1 MAPLVVLIDGHSLAY
16 RAYYALLRQGLQT
29 RKGEPTHAVYGFT
42 SMLLKVWREHR
53 PDYMAVAFDV
63 GRTFRHETFTEY
75 KATRAERPSDFD
87 VQLARIHQIIDAF
100 AIPKLTAEGYEADDV
115 IGTAALQALRRGM
128 EILIVTGDTDTF
140 QLIRPGIRVL
150 TSRRHFDDIVIYD
163 VEAIRERYGLE
174 PHQLVDLKALTGDP
188 SDNIPG
194 VRGIGERTAT
204 ELLKRYGSLENI
216 YEHLHE
222 IQPERIRRLLE
233 AGRESAFLS
242 KQLVQIRTDVPLTVD
257 WEACRVG
264 RYHRE
269 AVLDLFR
276 ELEFRSLMNR
286 LPDGTTPLEST
297 QAVEEEAPRLAS
309 QPTLFPEPVGP
320 AVIQPLTVPPLR
332 AEHLPRPT
340 EAMVVTDEAG
350 LAALREALERA
361 PRFAL
366 DVETDALAPM
376 SAALVGLSFA
386 VEEGRGYY
394 VPVGHRDGSPQLPLP
409 HVLEAL
415 RPILSDPRRP
425 KVGHHAK
432 FDLLVLARYGV
443 EVEGLAFDTMVAEW
457 VLNPA
462 AYGLSLKHLAWLR
475 LGVEMTTIE
484 QLIGKGK
491 GQRSFA
497 DVPISAAAPY
507 AAADADLTLRIARV
521 QEEELRR
528 QGLWDLFTEIEIPLI
543 PVLMR
548 MELAGILIDVPL
560 LQQMSKELER
570 RIQIL
575 AQEIYRWVGY
585 AFNLDS
591 PRQLSDALFG
601 KLQLPT
607 VDVPRT
613 GTGMYSTSSEVLEGL
628 RGAHPVIDLILEYR
642 QLAKLKSTYVDALPR
657 LIHPA
662 TGRIH
667 PIYHQ
672 TGTVTGRISAS
683 DPNIQN
689 IPTRTELG
697 KQIRRA
703 FIAPPGFVLLS
714 ADYSQIELRI
724 LAHIT
729 KDPGLIAAFQAGE
742 DIHRAT
748 AAKAFGIPLDRV
760 TDEQRN
766 FAKRINYGLIYGMS
780 AHGLAQQLGIS
791 RREADRFIQ
800 QYFAAF
806 PQVKAYIEAIK
817 EQAARQGYVETLLG
831 RRRYFPEL
839 MPAGP
844 GQTPRRLPEAVRR
857 KAEREAINAPIQGS
871 AADLIKRAMIR
882 IDRALRERGL
892 HARMIMQVHD
902 ELVFEVFEEEVEE
915 VRALV
920 EERMRNA
927 YPLAVPLE
935 VEIHV
940 GPCWS

>member
-1 MAPLVVLIDGHSLAY
+1 MAPLVVLVDGHSLAY

-29 RKGEPTHAVYGFT
+29 RKGEPTYAVYGFT

-53 PDYMAVAFDV
+53 PTYMAVAFDV
-63 GRTFRHETFTEY
+63 GPTFRHETFAEY

-87 VQLARIHQIIDAF
+87 AQLARIHQIIEAF
-100 AIPKLTAEGYEADDV
+100 AIPKLMAEGYEADDV
-115 IGTAALQALRRGM
+115 IGTVAHQALQRGL
-128 EILIVTGDTDTF
+128 EVLIVTGDTDTF

-150 TSRRHFDDIVIYD
+150 TSRRHFDDVVIYD

-204 ELLKRYGSLENI
+204 DLLKRYGSLENI
-216 YEHLHE
+216 YAHLSE
-222 IQPERIRRLLE
+222 IQPERVRRLLE
-233 AGRESAFLS
+233 AGREQAFLS
-242 KQLVQIRTDVPLTVD
+242 RELVRIRTDVPIAVD

-264 RYHRE
+264 RYNRE
-269 AVLDLFR
+269 AVLALFQ
-276 ELEFRSLMNR
+276 ELEFRSLMQR
-286 LPDGTTPLEST
+286 LPDGAAPAEPPSG
-297 QAVEEEAPRLAS
+297 EREAPRPLTQA
-309 QPTLFPEPVGP
+309 TLFPEPVGP
-320 AVIQPLTVPPLR
+320 AVIQPLAVPPLR
-332 AEHLPRPT
+332 TEHLPRPT
-340 EAMVVTDEAG
+340 EATVVTDEAG
-350 LAALREALERA
+350 LAALCEALERA
-361 PRFAL
+361 PRFAF
-366 DVETDALAPM
+366 DVETDALDPM
-376 SAALVGLSFA
+376 SAGLVGLSFA

-394 VPVGHRDGSPQLPLP
+394 VPVGHRDGSPQLPLAR
-409 HVLEAL
+409 VLEAL
-415 RPILSDPRRP
+415 RPILSDPGRP
-425 KVGHHAK
+425 KVGHHVK
-432 FDLLVLARYGV
+432 FDLLVLARHGV
-443 EVEGLAFDTMVAEW
+443 EAQGLAFDTMVAEW
-457 VLNPA
+457 VLNPS

-484 QLIGKGK
+484 QLIGKGR

-497 DVPISAAAPY
+497 DVPVSAAAPY

-528 QGLWDLFTEIEIPLI
+528 QGLWRLFTEIEIPLI
-543 PVLMR
+543 PVLVR

-560 LQQMSKELER
+560 LQQMSKEFER
-570 RIQIL
+570 RIQVL

-607 VDVPRT
+607 ANVPRT
-613 GTGMYSTSSEVLEGL
+613 GTGMYSTSSEVLESL
-628 RGAHPVIDLILEYR
+628 RGTHPVIDLILEYR

-657 LIHPA
+657 MIHPA

-689 IPTRTELG
+689 IPIRTELG
-697 KQIRRA
+697 RQIRRA
-703 FIAPPGFVLLS
+703 FVAPPGSVLLS

-729 KDPGLIAAFQAGE
+729 RDPGLIAAFQAGE

-748 AAKAFGIPLDRV
+748 AAKAFGIPMDQV
-760 TDEQRN
+760 TEEQRN

-791 RREADRFIQ
+791 RREAERFIQ

-806 PQVKAYIEAIK
+806 PRVKAYIEAVK
-817 EQAARQGYVETLLG
+817 AQVARQGYVETLLG

-844 GQTPRRLPEAVRR
+844 GQPPRRLPEAVRR

-871 AADLIKRAMIR
+871 AADLIKLAMIR
-882 IDRALRERGL
+882 IDRALQEHGL
-892 HARMIMQVHD
+892 RARMIMQVHD
-902 ELVFEVFEEEVEE
+902 ELVFEVPEEEVET

-935 VEIHV
+935 VEIHI
-940 GPCWS
+940 GRHWS

>member
-1 MAPLVVLIDGHSLAY
+1 MGSLLVLVDGHSLAY
-16 RAYYALLRQGLQT
+16 RAYYALLRHGLQT

-53 PDYMAVAFDV
+53 PSHMAVAFDV
-63 GRTFRHETFTEY
+63 GRTFRHEAFAEY
-75 KATRAERPSDFD
+75 KATRAKRPSDFD
-87 VQLARIHQIIDAF
+87 AQLARIRQVIEAL
-100 AIPKLTAEGYEADDV
+100 AIPILTAEGYEADDV
-115 IGTAALQALRRGM
+115 IGTAARQALEQDM
-128 EILIVTGDTDTF
+128 EVLIVTGDTDTF

-150 TSRRHFDDIVIYD
+150 ISRRHFDDIAIYD
-163 VEAIRERYGLE
+163 VQAIRARYGLE
-174 PHQLVDLKALTGDP
+174 PHQLVDLKALAGDA

-204 ELLKRYGSLENI
+204 ELLKRYGSLENL
-216 YEHLHE
+216 YAHLDE
-222 IQPERIRRLLE
+222 IQLERVRRLLE
-233 AGRESAFLS
+233 AGREQAFLS
-242 KQLVQIRTDVPLTVD
+242 KELVRIRTDAPISMQ

-264 RYHRE
+264 RYDPE
-269 AVLDLFR
+269 AVRTLFQ
-276 ELEFRSLMNR
+276 ELEFRSLIPR
-286 LPDGTTPLEST
+286 LPNGAAPS
-297 QAVEEEAPRLAS
+297 EEKPPEAPPGPAR
-309 QPTLFPEPVGP
+309 QPTLFPEPLGP
-320 AVIQPLTVPPLR
+320 AAVQPLTAPPLR
-332 AEHLPRPT
+332 TEHLPRPT
-340 EAMVVTDEAG
+340 EASVVTDEAG

-361 PRFAL
+361 PRFAF
-366 DVETDALAPM
+366 DVETDALSPM
-376 SAALVGLSFA
+376 QAGLVGLSFA

-394 VPVGHRDGSPQLPLP
+394 VPVGHRDGTPQLPLGQ
-409 HVLEAL
+409 VLEAL
-415 RPILSDPRRP
+415 GPFLSDPGRP
-425 KVGHHAK
+425 KVAHHAK
-432 FDLLVLARYGV
+432 FDMLVLARHGV

-475 LGVEMTTIE
+475 LGVEMTPIE

-497 DVPISAAAPY
+497 DVPVSAAAPY

-521 QEEELRR
+521 QEEELQR
-528 QGLWDLFTEIEIPLI
+528 QGLWKLFAEIEIPLI
-543 PVLMR
+543 PVLVR
-548 MELAGILIDVPL
+548 MEQTGIRIDVPL
-560 LQQMSKELER
+560 LQQMSVEFEK

-607 VDVPRT
+607 ADVPRT
-613 GTGMYSTSSEVLEGL
+613 GTGMYSTASEVLESL
-628 RGAHPVIDLILEYR
+628 RGAHPVIELILEYR

-657 LIHPA
+657 MIHPA

-689 IPTRTELG
+689 IPIRTELG
-697 KQIRRA
+697 RQIRRA
-703 FIAPPGFVLLS
+703 FIAPPGAVFLS

-729 KDPGLIAAFQAGE
+729 GDPGLIAAFQAGE

-748 AAKAFGIPLDRV
+748 AAKAFGIPLERV
-760 TDEQRN
+760 TEEQRN

-791 RREADRFIQ
+791 RREAEQFIQ
-800 QYFAAF
+800 QYFTAF
-806 PQVKAYIEAIK
+806 PRVKAYIETTK
-817 EQAARQGYVETLLG
+817 ERAARQGYVETLLG
-831 RRRYFPEL
+831 RRRHFLEL
-839 MPAGP
+839 MPAAS
-844 GQTPRRLPEAVRR
+844 GQPPRRLPEAVRR

-871 AADLIKRAMIR
+871 AADIIKVAMIQ
-882 IDRALRERGL
+882 IDRAFREQGLR
-892 HARMIMQVHD
+892 ARMIMQVHD
-902 ELVFEVFEEEVEE
+902 ELVFEVPEEETEI

-927 YPLAVPLE
+927 YPLRVPLD
-935 VEIHV
+935 VELHV
-940 GPCWS
+940 GPYWS

>member
-1 MAPLVVLIDGHSLAY
+1 MMAPLVVLVDGHSLAY

-29 RKGEPTHAVYGFT
+29 RRGEPTHAVYGFT
-42 SMLLKVWREHR
+42 SMLLKVWREYR
-53 PDYMAVAFDV
+53 PTYIAVAFDV
-63 GRTFRHETFTEY
+63 GRTFRHETFAEY
-75 KATRAERPSDFD
+75 KATRVERPSDFD
-87 VQLARIHQIIDAF
+87 AQLARIHQIIEAF
-100 AIPKLTAEGYEADDV
+100 AIPKLMAEGYEADDV
-115 IGTAALQALRRGM
+115 IGTVAHQALQRGL
-128 EILIVTGDTDTF
+128 EVLIVTGDTDAF
-140 QLIRPGIRVL
+140 QLIQPGIRVL
-150 TSRRHFDDIVIYD
+150 TSRRHFDDVVIYD

-216 YEHLHE
+216 YAHLSE
-222 IQPERIRRLLE
+222 IQPERVRRLLE
-233 AGRESAFLS
+233 AGREQAFLS
-242 KQLVQIRTDVPLTVD
+242 RELVRIRTDVPIAVD

-264 RYHRE
+264 RYNRE
-269 AVLDLFR
+269 AVLALFQ
-276 ELEFRSLMNR
+276 ELEFRSLMQR
-286 LPDGTTPLEST
+286 LPNGAAPAEPASG
-297 QAVEEEAPRLAS
+297 EREAPRPFTQA
-309 QPTLFPEPVGP
+309 TLFPEPAGP

-332 AEHLPRPT
+332 TEHLPHPT
-340 EAMVVTDEAG
+340 AATVVTDEAG
-350 LAALREALERA
+350 LAALCEALERA
-361 PRFAL
+361 PRFAF
-366 DVETDALAPM
+366 DVETDALDPM
-376 SAALVGLSFA
+376 SAGLVGLSFA

-394 VPVGHRDGSPQLPLP
+394 VPVGHRDGSPQLPLAR
-409 HVLEAL
+409 VLEAL
-415 RPILSDPRRP
+415 RPILSDPGRP

-432 FDLLVLARYGV
+432 FDLLVLARHGV
-443 EVEGLAFDTMVAEW
+443 EAQGLAFDTMVAEW
-457 VLNPA
+457 VLNPS
-462 AYGLSLKHLAWLR
+462 AYGLSLKHVAWLR

-484 QLIGKGK
+484 QLIGKGR

-497 DVPISAAAPY
+497 DVPVSAAAPY

-528 QGLWDLFTEIEIPLI
+528 QGLWKLFTEIEIPLI
-543 PVLMR
+543 PVLVR
-548 MELAGILIDVPL
+548 MELAGIRIDVPF
-560 LQQMSKELER
+560 LQQMSKEFER
-570 RIQIL
+570 RIQVL

-607 VDVPRT
+607 VNVPRT
-613 GTGMYSTSSEVLEGL
+613 GTGMYSTSSEVLESL
-628 RGAHPVIDLILEYR
+628 RGTHPVIELILEYR

-657 LIHPA
+657 MIHPA

-689 IPTRTELG
+689 IPIRTELG
-697 KQIRRA
+697 RQIRRA
-703 FIAPPGFVLLS
+703 FIAPPGSVLLS

-729 KDPGLIAAFQAGE
+729 RDPGLIAAFQAGE

-748 AAKAFGIPLDRV
+748 AAKAFGIPMDQV
-760 TDEQRN
+760 TEEQRN

-791 RREADRFIQ
+791 RREAERFIQ

-806 PQVKAYIEAIK
+806 PRVKAYIEAVK
-817 EQAARQGYVETLLG
+817 AQVARQGYVETLLG

-844 GQTPRRLPEAVRR
+844 GQPPRRLPEAVRR

-871 AADLIKRAMIR
+871 AADLIKLAMIR
-882 IDRALRERGL
+882 IDRALQEHGL
-892 HARMIMQVHD
+892 RARMIMQVHD
-902 ELVFEVFEEEVEE
+902 ELVFEVPEEEVET

-935 VEIHV
+935 VEIHI
-940 GPCWS
+940 GRHWS

>member
-1 MAPLVVLIDGHSLAY
+1 MASLVVLIDGHSLAY

-42 SMLLKVWREHR
+42 SMLLRVWREHQ
-53 PDYMAVAFDV
+53 PTYMAVAFDV
-63 GRTFRHETFTEY
+63 GRTFRHEAFAEY

-87 VQLARIHQIIDAF
+87 AQLARIRQIIAAF
-100 AIPKLTAEGYEADDV
+100 AIPALTAEGFEADDV
-115 IGTAALQALRRGM
+115 IGTAATQALARGM
-128 EILIVTGDTDTF
+128 EVLIVTGDTDTF
-140 QLIRPGIRVL
+140 QLIRPGLRVL
-150 TSRRHFDDIVIYD
+150 TSRRHFDDVVIYD

-174 PHQLVDLKALTGDP
+174 PSQLVDLKALTGDP

-204 ELLKRYGSLENI
+204 ELLKRYGSLENL
-216 YEHLHE
+216 YAHLDE
-222 IQPERIRRLLE
+222 IQPERVRRLLE
-233 AGRESAFLS
+233 AGREQAFLS
-242 KQLVQIRTDVPLTVD
+242 KRLAQIRTDVPLTID

-264 RYHRE
+264 RYDRA
-269 AVLDLFR
+269 AVLALFQ
-276 ELEFRSLMNR
+276 ELEFRSLIPR
-286 LPDGTTPLEST
+286 LPDGAAP
-297 QAVEEEAPRLAS
+297 EEAPAAPEAAS
-309 QPTLFPEPVGP
+309 GPTGQPMLFPEPLGP
-320 AVIQPLTVPPLR
+320 AVTRPIAMPPLR
-332 AEHLPRPT
+332 AEGLPRPT
-340 EAMVVTDEAG
+340 EATVVTDEAG
-350 LAALREALERA
+350 LAALQEALARA
-361 PRFAL
+361 PRFAF
-366 DVETDALAPM
+366 DVETDTLAPM
-376 SAALVGLSFA
+376 RANPVGLAFA
-386 VEEGRGYY
+386 VEDGRGYY

-409 HVLEAL
+409 RVLDAL
-415 RPILSDPRRP
+415 RPFLADPGRP
-425 KVGHHAK
+425 KVAHHAK
-432 FDLLVLARYGV
+432 YDMLVLARHGV
-443 EVEGLAFDTMVAEW
+443 MVQGLAFDTMVAEW
-457 VLNPA
+457 LLNPTA
-462 AYGLSLKHLAWLR
+462 HGLSLKHLAWLR

-497 DVPISAAAPY
+497 DVPTSAAAPY

-528 QGLWDLFTEIEIPLI
+528 QGLWDLFAQVEIPLI
-543 PVLMR
+543 PVLVR
-548 MELAGILIDVPL
+548 MELAGVLIDVAL
-560 LQQMSKELER
+560 LQQMSKEFER
-570 RIQIL
+570 RIQAL

-601 KLQLPT
+601 KLQLPRAN
-607 VDVPRT
+607 VPRT

-642 QLAKLKSTYVDALPR
+642 QLAKLKSTYIDALPR
-657 LIHPA
+657 MIHPA

-667 PIYHQ
+667 PSYHQ

-689 IPTRTELG
+689 IPIRTELG

-703 FIAPPGFVLLS
+703 FIAPPGSVLLS

-729 KDPGLIAAFQAGE
+729 RDPGLIAAFQAGE

-748 AAKAFGIPLDRV
+748 AARAFGIPPEQV
-760 TDEQRN
+760 TEEQRN

-791 RREADRFIQ
+791 RREAERFIE

-806 PQVKAYIEAIK
+806 PRVRAYIEAIK
-817 EQAARQGYVETLLG
+817 ARAARQGYVETLLG

-839 MPAGP
+839 KPAG
-844 GQTPRRLPEAVRR
+844 GEGLPRRVPEAVRR
-857 KAEREAINAPIQGS
+857 AAEREAINAPIQGS
-871 AADLIKRAMIR
+871 AADILKLAMIR
-882 IDRALRERGL
+882 IDRAMQEQGLRT
-892 HARMIMQVHD
+892 RMIMQVHD
-902 ELVFEVFEEEVEE
+902 ELVFEVPEDEVEA
-915 VRALV
+915 VQGLV
-920 EERMRNA
+920 AEAMRTA

-935 VEIHV
+935 VELHM

>member
-1 MAPLVVLIDGHSLAY
+1 MGSLVMLVDGHSLAY

-63 GRTFRHETFTEY
+63 GRTFRHEAFAEY

-87 VQLARIHQIIDAF
+87 TQLARIRQIIEAF
-100 AIPKLTAEGYEADDV
+100 AIPILAVEGYEADDV
-115 IGTAALQALRRGM
+115 IGTAARQALERGM
-128 EILIVTGDTDTF
+128 EVLIVTGDTDTF

-163 VEAIRERYGLE
+163 VQAIRERYGLE

-188 SDNIPG
+188 SDNVPG

-216 YEHLHE
+216 YAHLDE
-222 IQPERIRRLLE
+222 IQPERVRRLLE
-233 AGRESAFLS
+233 AGREQAFLS
-242 KQLVQIRTDVPLTVD
+242 KELVRIRTDAPIAVD

-264 RYHRE
+264 RYDRE
-269 AVLDLFR
+269 AVLALFQ
-276 ELEFRSLMNR
+276 ELEFRSLIPR
-286 LPDGTTPLEST
+286 LPNGAAPS
-297 QAVEEEAPRLAS
+297 EEKPPEAPPGPAR
-309 QPTLFPEPVGP
+309 QPTLFPEPIGP
-320 AVIQPLTVPPLR
+320 AVVQPLTVPPLR
-332 AEHLPRPT
+332 TEHLPRPT
-340 EAMVVTDEAG
+340 EATVVTDEAG

-361 PRFAL
+361 PRFAF
-366 DVETDALAPM
+366 DVETDALSPM
-376 SAALVGLSFA
+376 RAGLVGLSFA

-394 VPVGHRDGSPQLPLP
+394 VPVGHRDGTPQLPLGR
-409 HVLEAL
+409 VLEVLGPVL
-415 RPILSDPRRP
+415 RDPGRP
-425 KVGHHAK
+425 KVAHHAK
-432 FDLLVLARYGV
+432 FDMLILARHGV
-443 EVEGLAFDTMVAEW
+443 EVEGLVFDTMVAEW

-462 AYGLSLKHLAWLR
+462 AYGLNLKHLAWLR

-497 DVPISAAAPY
+497 DVPVSAAAPY

-528 QGLWDLFTEIEIPLI
+528 QGLWKLFTEIEIPLI
-543 PVLMR
+543 PVLVR
-548 MELAGILIDVPL
+548 MEQAGILIDVPL
-560 LQQMSKELER
+560 LQQMSVEFEK
-570 RIQIL
+570 RIQTL

-585 AFNLDS
+585 PFNLDS

-607 VDVPRT
+607 ADVPRT
-613 GTGMYSTSSEVLEGL
+613 GTGMYSTSSEVLESL
-628 RGAHPVIDLILEYR
+628 RGAHPVIELILEYR

-657 LIHPA
+657 MIHPD

-689 IPTRTELG
+689 IPIRTELG

-703 FIAPPGFVLLS
+703 FIAPPGCALLS

-729 KDPGLIAAFQAGE
+729 GDPGLIAAFRAGE

-748 AAKAFGIPLDRV
+748 AAKAFGIPLDQV
-760 TDEQRN
+760 TEEQRN

-780 AHGLAQQLGIS
+780 AHGLAQQLGVS
-791 RREADRFIQ
+791 RREAERFIQ
-800 QYFAAF
+800 QYFTAF
-806 PQVKAYIEAIK
+806 PRVKVYIETIK
-817 EQAARQGYVETLLG
+817 ERVARQGYVETLLG

-839 MPAGP
+839 MPAAP
-844 GQTPRRLPEAVRR
+844 GQPPRRLPEAVRR

-871 AADLIKRAMIR
+871 AADIIKIAMIR
-882 IDRALRERGL
+882 IDRAIREQGLRT
-892 HARMIMQVHD
+892 RMIMQVHD
-902 ELVFEVFEEEVEE
+902 ELVFEVPEEEVEI

-920 EERMRNA
+920 DERMRNA
-927 YPLAVPLE
+927 YPLRVPLD
-935 VEIHV
+935 VEIHI
-940 GPCWS
+940 GPHWS

>member
-42 SMLLKVWREHR
+42 SMLLRVWREHQ
-53 PDYMAVAFDV
+53 PTYMAVAFDV
-63 GRTFRHETFTEY
+63 GRTFRHEAFAEY

-87 VQLARIHQIIDAF
+87 AQLVRIRQIIAAF
-100 AIPKLTAEGYEADDV
+100 AIPALTAEGFEADDV
-115 IGTAALQALRRGM
+115 IGTAATQALARGM
-128 EILIVTGDTDTF
+128 EVLIVTGDTDTF
-140 QLIRPGIRVL
+140 QLIRPGLRVL
-150 TSRRHFDDIVIYD
+150 TSRRHFDDVVIYD
-163 VEAIRERYGLE
+163 VEAVRERYGLE
-174 PHQLVDLKALTGDP
+174 PSQLVDLKALTGDP

-204 ELLKRYGSLENI
+204 ELLKRYGSLENL
-216 YEHLHE
+216 YAHLDE
-222 IQPERIRRLLE
+222 IQPERVRRLLE
-233 AGRESAFLS
+233 AGREQAFLS
-242 KQLVQIRTDVPLTVD
+242 QRLAQIRTDVPLTID

-264 RYHRE
+264 RYDRA
-269 AVLDLFR
+269 AVLALFQ
-276 ELEFRSLMNR
+276 ELEFRSLIPR
-286 LPDGTTPLEST
+286 LPDGAAP
-297 QAVEEEAPRLAS
+297 EEAPAAPEAAS
-309 QPTLFPEPVGP
+309 GPTGQPMLFPEPLGP
-320 AVIQPLTVPPLR
+320 AVTRPIAMPPLR
-332 AEHLPRPT
+332 AEGLPRPT
-340 EAMVVTDEAG
+340 EATMVTDEAG
-350 LAALREALERA
+350 LAALQEALARA
-361 PRFAL
+361 PRFAF
-366 DVETDALAPM
+366 DVETDTLAPIR
-376 SAALVGLSFA
+376 ANLVGLAFA
-386 VEEGRGYY
+386 VEDGRGYY

-409 HVLEAL
+409 RVLDAL
-415 RPILSDPRRP
+415 RPFLADPGRP
-425 KVGHHAK
+425 KVAHHAK
-432 FDLLVLARYGV
+432 YDMLVLACHGV
-443 EVEGLAFDTMVAEW
+443 MVQGLAFDTMVAEW
-457 VLNPA
+457 LLNPTVH
-462 AYGLSLKHLAWLR
+462 GLSLKHLAWLR

-497 DVPISAAAPY
+497 DVPTSAAALY

-528 QGLWDLFTEIEIPLI
+528 QGLWDLFAHVEIPLI
-543 PVLMR
+543 PVLVR
-548 MELAGILIDVPL
+548 MELAGVLIDVAL
-560 LQQMSKELER
+560 LQQMSKEFER
-570 RIQIL
+570 RIQAL

-601 KLQLPT
+601 KLQLPRAN
-607 VDVPRT
+607 VPRT

-642 QLAKLKSTYVDALPR
+642 QLAKLKSTYIDALPR
-657 LIHPA
+657 MIHPT

-667 PIYHQ
+667 PTYHQ

-689 IPTRTELG
+689 IPIRTELG

-703 FIAPPGFVLLS
+703 FIAPPGSVLLS

-729 KDPGLIAAFQAGE
+729 GDPGLIAAFQAGE

-748 AAKAFGIPLDRV
+748 AARAFGIPPEQV
-760 TDEQRN
+760 TEEQRN

-791 RREADRFIQ
+791 RREAERFIE

-806 PQVKAYIEAIK
+806 PQVRAYIEAIK
-817 EQAARQGYVETLLG
+817 ARAARQGYVETLLG

-839 MPAGP
+839 KPAG
-844 GQTPRRLPEAVRR
+844 GEGLPRRVPEAVRR
-857 KAEREAINAPIQGS
+857 AAEREAINAPIQGS
-871 AADLIKRAMIR
+871 AADILKLAMIR
-882 IDRALRERGL
+882 IDRALQEQGL
-892 HARMIMQVHD
+892 RTRMIMQVHD
-902 ELVFEVFEEEVEE
+902 ELVFEVPEDEVEA
-915 VRALV
+915 VQGLV
-920 EERMRNA
+920 AEAMRTA

-935 VEIHV
+935 VELHM

>member
-1 MAPLVVLIDGHSLAY
+1 MAPLVVLVDGHSLAY

-63 GRTFRHETFTEY
+63 GRTFRHEAFREY

-87 VQLARIHQIIDAF
+87 GQLARIHQIIDAF

-115 IGTAALQALRRGM
+115 IGTAAHQALQRGM
-128 EILIVTGDTDTF
+128 EVLIVTGDTDTF

-150 TSRRHFDDIVIYD
+150 TSRRHFDDVVIYD
-163 VEAIRERYGLE
+163 VEAIRQRYGLE

-216 YEHLHE
+216 YAHLHE
-222 IQPERIRRLLE
+222 IQPERVRRLLE
-233 AGRESAFLS
+233 EGREQAFLS
-242 KQLVQIRTDVPLTVD
+242 KQLVQIRTDAPITID

-264 RYHRE
+264 RYRRE
-269 AVLDLFR
+269 AVLALFQ
-276 ELEFRSLMNR
+276 ELEFRSLVNR
-286 LPDGTTPLEST
+286 LPDGAAPEGP
-297 QAVEEEAPRLAS
+297 EEAEAPKPAGQL
-309 QPTLFPEPVGP
+309 PLFLEPAGP
-320 AVIQPLTVPPLR
+320 AVVQPLAVPPLR
-332 AEHLPRPT
+332 TEHLPRPT
-340 EAMVVTDEAG
+340 EATVITDEAG
-350 LAALREALERA
+350 LMALVQALERA
-361 PRFAL
+361 PRFAF

-376 SAALVGLSFA
+376 SAGLVGLSFA
-386 VEEGRGYY
+386 IEEGRGFY

-409 HVLEAL
+409 RVLEAL
-415 RPILSDPRRP
+415 GPILRDPRRP

-432 FDLLVLARYGV
+432 FDMVVLARHGV

-497 DVPISAAAPY
+497 DVPVSAAAPY

-528 QGLWDLFTEIEIPLI
+528 QGLWKLFAEVEVPLI
-543 PVLMR
+543 PVLVR
-548 MELAGILIDVPL
+548 MELAGVLIDVPL
-560 LQQMSKELER
+560 LQQMGKEFER
-570 RIQIL
+570 RIQAL

-607 VDVPRT
+607 VNVPRT
-613 GTGMYSTSSEVLEGL
+613 GTGMYSTSSEVLESL

-642 QLAKLKSTYVDALPR
+642 QLAKLKNTYVDALPR
-657 LIHPA
+657 MIHPA

-689 IPTRTELG
+689 IPIRTELG

-703 FIAPPGFVLLS
+703 FVAPPGHVLLS

-729 KDPGLIAAFQAGE
+729 KDPGLIAAFRAGE

-748 AAKAFGIPLDRV
+748 AAKAFGIPLEQV
-760 TDEQRN
+760 TEEQRS

-791 RREADRFIQ
+791 RREAERFIQ

-806 PQVKAYIEAIK
+806 PRVRAYIESIK
-817 EQAARQGYVETLLG
+817 AQAARQGYVETLLG

-844 GQTPRRLPEAVRR
+844 DQAPRRIPEAVRR

-871 AADLIKRAMIR
+871 AADLLKLAMIR
-882 IDRALRERGL
+882 IDRALREQGL
-892 HARMIMQVHD
+892 RARMIMQVHD
-902 ELVFEVFEEEVEE
+902 ELVFEVPEEEVEA
-915 VRALV
+915 VRALA
-920 EERMRNA
+920 EDQMRNA

-935 VEIHV
+935 VEIHI
-940 GPCWS
+940 GPHWQ

>member
-63 GRTFRHETFTEY
+63 GRTFRHEAFGEY

-87 VQLARIHQIIDAF
+87 VQMARIHQIIDAF

-115 IGTAALQALRRGM
+115 IGTVAHQALQRGM
-128 EILIVTGDTDTF
+128 EVLIVTGDTDAF

-216 YEHLHE
+216 YAHLEE

-233 AGRESAFLS
+233 AGREQAFLS
-242 KQLVQIRTDVPLTVD
+242 QQLVRIRVDVPITVD

-264 RYHRE
+264 RYDRE
-269 AVLDLFR
+269 AVLALFQ

-286 LPDGTTPLEST
+286 LPNGTAPLG
-297 QAVEEEAPRLAS
+297 AAAAAAEASGPAS
-309 QPTLFPEPVGP
+309 QLTLFPEPMGP
-320 AVIQPLTVPPLR
+320 AVIQPLAVPRLR
-332 AEHLPRPT
+332 TEHLPRPT
-340 EAMVVTDEAG
+340 AATVVTDEAG

-361 PRFAL
+361 PRFAF
-366 DVETDALAPM
+366 DVETDALSPM
-376 SAALVGLSFA
+376 SAGLVGLSFA

-409 HVLEAL
+409 RVLEAL
-415 RPILSDPRRP
+415 GPVLRDPGRP

-432 FDLLVLARYGV
+432 FDMLVLARHGV

-462 AYGLSLKHLAWLR
+462 AYGLNLKHLAWLR

-497 DVPISAAAPY
+497 DVPVSAAAPY

-528 QGLWDLFTEIEIPLI
+528 QGLWNLFAEIEIPLI
-543 PVLMR
+543 PVLVR
-548 MELAGILIDVPL
+548 MEQTGILIDVPL
-560 LQQMSKELER
+560 LQQMSKEFER

-607 VDVPRT
+607 VNVPRT
-613 GTGMYSTSSEVLEGL
+613 GTGMYSTSSEVLESL

-657 LIHPA
+657 MIHPA

-667 PIYHQ
+667 PLYHQ

-689 IPTRTELG
+689 IPIRTELG

-703 FIAPPGFVLLS
+703 FIAPPGSVLLS

-748 AAKAFGIPLDRV
+748 AAKAFGIPIEQV

-791 RREADRFIQ
+791 RREAERFIQ

-806 PQVKAYIEAIK
+806 PRVKAYIEAIK
-817 EQAARQGYVETLLG
+817 EQVARKGYVETLLG
-831 RRRYFPEL
+831 RRRYFPEM
-839 MPAGP
+839 MPAAP
-844 GQTPRRLPEAVRR
+844 GQPPRRLPEAVRR

-871 AADLIKRAMIR
+871 AADIIKVAMIR
-882 IDRALRERGL
+882 IDRALRAQGL
-892 HARMIMQVHD
+892 RARMIMQVHD
-902 ELVFEVFEEEVEE
+902 ELVFEVPEEEIET

-920 EERMRNA
+920 EDHMRHA

-935 VEIHV
+935 VEIHI
-940 GPCWS
+940 GPHWS